1 MNLGLEHKVALVT
14 AASRGL
20 GFSVAREL
28 LREGARVM
36 LSGSSATNLE
46 QAASDLK
53 RDGLSSFTTHQAD
66 LGNYEEIQSLVAAT
80 VEKSGGVDLLFTNC
94 GGPPAGA
101 SLELTDAQWQRGFE
115 TIFLSVVRL
124 CRLCVPHMTKRGGG
138 AILALTSSTVK
149 QPIPNLTL
157 SNALRP
163 AIVGFCKTLSN
174 EVASQNIRVNVIAP
188 GRVLTART
196 QELDEA
202 FAARAGKSV
211 EDIRRK
217 SEEEIPAHRL
227 GHVDEFAAAAAFLLS
242 EKASYITGEIL
253 QVDGGL
259 VKGMW

>member
-1 MNLGLEHKVALVT
+1 LNTGLKNKVALVT

-20 GFSVAREL
+20 GFAVARGL

-36 LSGSSATNLE
+36 LSSSNARNLE
-46 QAASDLK
+46 RAASELK
-53 RDGLSSFTTHQAD
+53 REGLTSFATFPAD
-66 LGNYEEIQSLVAAT
+66 LGNREQIEHLVAAT
-80 VEKSGGVDLLFTNC
+80 VEKFGGVDLLFTSC

-101 SLELTDAQWQRGFE
+101 SLEITDVQWQRGFE
-115 TIFLSVVRL
+115 TILISVVRL
-124 CRLCVPHMTKRGGG
+124 CRLCVPYMMKRGGG

-188 GRVLTART
+188 GRILTARL

-202 FAARAGKSV
+202 FAARTGTSF
-211 EDIRRK
+211 ETIRHQ

-227 GHVDEFAAAAAFLLS
+227 GDTDEFAAVAVFLLS
-242 EKASYITGEIL
+242 DKASYITGQIVH
-253 QVDGGL
+253 VDGGMM
-259 VKGMW
+259 KGMW

>member
-1 MNLGLEHKVALVT
+1 M
-14 AASRGL
+14 
-20 GFSVAREL
+20 AREL
-28 LREGARVM
+28 LREGAHVM
-36 LSGSSATNLE
+36 LSSSNAQNLDHAVSE
-46 QAASDLK
+46 LE
-53 RDGLSSFTTHQAD
+53 RDGLNSFATHQAD
-66 LGNYEEIQSLVAAT
+66 LGNQEQIERLVAAT
-80 VEKSGGVDLLFTNC
+80 VEKFGGVDLLFTNC

-115 TIFLSVVRL
+115 TILLSVVRL
-124 CRLCVPHMTKRGGG
+124 CRLCVPHMMKRGGG

-174 EVASQNIRVNVIAP
+174 EVASKNIRVNVIAP
-188 GRVLTART
+188 GRILTART

-202 FAARAGKSV
+202 FAARTGESV
-211 EDIRRK
+211 ENIRRK

-242 EKASYITGEIL
+242 ERASYITGQIL

-259 VKGMW
+259 MKGMW

>member
-1 MNLGLEHKVALVT
+1 
-14 AASRGL
+14 
-20 GFSVAREL
+20 VAREL

-36 LSGSSATNLE
+36 LSSSNAQNLE
-46 QAASDLK
+46 QAASELK
-53 RDGLSSFTTHQAD
+53 RDGLTSFATHQAD
-66 LGNYEEIQSLVAAT
+66 LGNHEQIEHLVAAT
-80 VEKSGGVDLLFTNC
+80 VEKFGGVDLLFTNC

-115 TIFLSVVRL
+115 TILLSVVRL
-124 CRLCVPHMTKRGGG
+124 CRLCVPHMMKRGGG

-174 EVASQNIRVNVIAP
+174 EVASKNIRVNVIAP
-188 GRVLTART
+188 GRILTART

-202 FAARAGKSV
+202 FASRTGTSV

-227 GHVDEFAAAAAFLLS
+227 GDVDEFAAAATFLLS
-242 EKASYITGEIL
+242 EKASYITGQIL
-253 QVDGGL
+253 QVDGGMM
-259 VKGMW
+259 KGMW

>member
-1 MNLGLEHKVALVT
+1 
-14 AASRGL
+14 
-20 GFSVAREL
+20 
-28 LREGARVM
+28 
-36 LSGSSATNLE
+36 
-46 QAASDLK
+46 
-53 RDGLSSFTTHQAD
+53 
-66 LGNYEEIQSLVAAT
+66 
-80 VEKSGGVDLLFTNC
+80 VDLLFTNC

-115 TIFLSVVRL
+115 TILLSVVRL
-124 CRLCVPHMTKRGGG
+124 CRLCVPHMMKRGGG

-174 EVASQNIRVNVIAP
+174 EVASKNIRVNVIAP
-188 GRVLTART
+188 GRILTART

-202 FAARAGKSV
+202 FAARTGESV
-211 EDIRRK
+211 ENIRRK

-242 EKASYITGEIL
+242 ERASYITGQIL

-259 VKGMW
+259 MKGMW

>member
-1 MNLGLEHKVALVT
+1 M
-14 AASRGL
+14 
-20 GFSVAREL
+20 AREL
-28 LREGARVM
+28 LHEGARVM
-36 LSGSSATNLE
+36 LSSSNAQNLDHAVSE
-46 QAASDLK
+46 LE
-53 RDGLSSFTTHQAD
+53 RDGLNSFATHQAD
-66 LGNYEEIQSLVAAT
+66 LGNREQIERLVAAT
-80 VEKSGGVDLLFTNC
+80 VEKFGGVDLLFTNC

-115 TIFLSVVRL
+115 TILLSVVRL
-124 CRLCVPHMTKRGGG
+124 CRLCVPHMMKRGGG

-174 EVASQNIRVNVIAP
+174 EVASKNIRVNVIAP
-188 GRVLTART
+188 GRILTART

-202 FAARAGKSV
+202 FAARTGESV
-211 EDIRRK
+211 ENIRRK

-242 EKASYITGEIL
+242 ERASYITGQIL

-259 VKGMW
+259 MKGMW